1 MLTSKCQQQENS
13 EIFCALMMDEICI
26 RKHVEWDGKRSYGF
40 VNYGTGF
47 DDDSV
52 GVAKEAFVLMLVA
65 VNGHWKLP
73 VGYFLTDGL
82 DAKEKANIITECL
95 IKVYTT
101 GIRVVSLTF
110 DGASS
115 NLSMLKILGADLSNV
130 HNLKTWFPHPS
141 SNQPVFVLLDACHM
155 LKLIRNCFGEKKIFL
170 DCNGGRVNYNFIEK
184 LFDLQ
189 TKEGLHAGNKLKKA
203 SYGMAETEDES
214 EISCSVA
221 QQKCC

>member
-1 MLTSKCQQQENS
+1 MLTSKSQQQES
-13 EIFCALMMDEICI
+13 HEIICALVMDEMCI
-26 RKHVEWDGKRSYGF
+26 WKQVEWDGNRSYAF

-95 IKVYTT
+95 IKIYAT
-101 GIRVVSLTF
+101 GVRVVSLTF
-110 DGASS
+110 DDASS
-115 NLSMLKILGADLSNV
+115 NLSVVKIFGADLSNV

-141 SNQPVFVLLDACHM
+141 IINQ
-155 LKLIRNCFGEKKIFL
+155 FL
-170 DCNGGRVNYNFIEK
+170 F
-184 LFDLQ
+184 
-189 TKEGLHAGNKLKKA
+189 
-203 SYGMAETEDES
+203 
-214 EISCSVA
+214 
-221 QQKCC
+221 